1 MTKESDPDRIIQS
14 SYDRIVY
21 KEKLEIDAKFNEF
34 RNIVNQVSKN
44 AGQYKTNTPIPNM
57 SHGIGKDINNPN
69 IYVSSELTGK
79 LI

>member
-44 AGQYKTNTPIPNM
+44 AGQYKTNTPN
-57 SHGIGKDINNPN
+57 SKYESWNRKR
-69 IYVSSELTGK
+69 YKQS
-79 LI
+79 